1 LAKTLKQGKKIREK
15 KEKSEKSGKMPKIA
29 EMRKKVKNRTNH
41 AGPNANPVQ
50 YIPSPWYE
58 RQSQSYKF
66 PKSFKPPQTRTRF
79 HKIRKMPD

>member
-15 KEKSEKSGKMPKIA
+15 KKNPKKAEKMPKIA

-41 AGPNANPVQ
+41 AGPNANPVVHPFPMVRAAISILQ
-50 YIPSPWYE
+50 VSH
-58 RQSQSYKF
+58 KF
-66 PKSFKPPQTRTRF
+66 QNTPTRTRF